1 MIELKNVNKYYLHEN
16 DKLHALKDINLKI
29 AKNDIFGCIGFS
41 GAGKS
46 TLLRCVNGLESISSG
61 QILINGVDI
70 QGLGN
75 KEKRKIQKEIG
86 IIFQQFNL
94 LNQKTVYDNIKV
106 VLEISNYPKDEIDLR
121 IKEVL
126 SFVELEDK
134 HLAYPSQLSGGQKQR
149 VGIARAIAN
158 KPKILLCDEPTS
170 ALDPITTTTILDL
183 IKKVNVELGI
193 TILLITHEMEVISKI
208 CNHVAIMQSGEIIEH
223 GDSYNIFV
231 NPKHQ
236 VTKRLVNSVIHNELP
251 NIVRSQIVNN
261 QRDIVCQIIYNA
273 DEISQPLISK
283 LSRELNVEISILFG
297 SIIEFQDK
305 LLGNLVVGF
314 NCDNKKLA
322 KIYTELN
329 KYQLI
334 VREVEEWNS
343 SPN

>member
-1 MIELKNVNKYYLHEN
+1 MIELSNVNKYYQQN
-16 DKLHALKDINLKI
+16 DNKLHALKDINIKI
-29 AKNDIFGCIGFS
+29 AEKDIFGCIGFS

-46 TLLRCVNGLESISSG
+46 TLLRCVNGLEQITSG
-61 QILINGVDI
+61 QILINGIDI
-70 QGLGN
+70 QALES
-75 KEKRKIQKEIG
+75 KEKRKLQKEIG

-106 VLEISNYPKDEIDLR
+106 VLEISGYDKSKIDHR

-126 SFVELEDK
+126 SFVGLEDK
-134 HLAYPSQLSGGQKQR
+134 HSSYPNQLSGGQKQR

-170 ALDPITTTTILDL
+170 ALDPITTTTILEL

-193 TILLITHEMEVISKI
+193 TVLIITHEMEVISKI
-208 CNHVAIMQSGEIIEH
+208 CNRVAIMQEGEIIEQN
-223 GDSYNIFV
+223 SLYNIFV
-231 NPKHQ
+231 NPQHQ
-236 VTKRLVNSVIHNELP
+236 VTKKLVNSVINNELP
-251 NIVRSQIVNN
+251 KIVQEQIVNSR
-261 QRDIVCQIIYNA
+261 RDIVCQIIYNA

-283 LSRELNVEISILFG
+283 LSRELDIEISILFG

-314 NCDNKKLA
+314 NCDESKLA
-322 KIYTELN
+322 KIYAELE

-334 VREVEEWNS
+334 VREVEEWRA
-343 SPN
+343 SPS